1 MCLRELEKDHGLVQI
16 YRQMMPVDLF
26 QAQYGGWF
34 SNLPWHMKSLMGFG
48 ILVVLAV
55 ISCGIYFAYLNW
67 QGTGADKINKP
78 RKKLTAGRTENKN
91 SIGSKAKG
99 AKAES
104 SADASNE
111 SDSNSATTKK
121 SGLKK
126 MSDTKSPKNKQARGN
141 PPQKPAT
148 KLEAASDKT
157 GKAGQ
162 SKTDI
167 SKELIKT
174 AENLEDIHDKIE
186 ESDKPVKGM
195 EKLEKVKKAHDK
207 LEKVKRELDKDN

>member
-1 MCLRELEKDHGLVQI
+1 MCLEELEKDHGLVQI

-26 QAQYGGWF
+26 QAQYGGWL
-34 SNLPWHMKSLMGFG
+34 SNLPRHIKFLMGFG

-55 ISCGIYFAYLNW
+55 ISCGIYFVLFLRAHLN
-67 QGTGADKINKP
+67 P
-78 RKKLTAGRTENKN
+78 
-91 SIGSKAKG
+91 
-99 AKAES
+99 
-104 SADASNE
+104 
-111 SDSNSATTKK
+111 
-121 SGLKK
+121 
-126 MSDTKSPKNKQARGN
+126 PRGN

-174 AENLEDIHDKIE
+174 AENLEDIHNKNE
-186 ESDKPVKGM
+186 KSDKPVKGM

-207 LEKVKRELDKDN
+207 LEKVKKELDKDN

>member
-1 MCLRELEKDHGLVQI
+1 MCLEELENDHGLVQI
-16 YRQMMPVDLF
+16 YRQMMPVYLYC
-26 QAQYGGWF
+26 Q
-34 SNLPWHMKSLMGFG
+34 
-48 ILVVLAV
+48 ILVLLAF
-55 ISCGIYFAYLNW
+55 ISSGIFFAYLNW
-67 QGTGADKINKP
+67 QGTGVDKIKKP
-78 RKKLTAGRTENKN
+78 RKKLTAGRTENKSN
-91 SIGSKAKG
+91 IGSKAKG

-111 SDSNSATTKK
+111 SDLNTATTQK

-126 MSDTKSPKNKQARGN
+126 MPDTKSPQNKQARGN
-141 PPQKPAT
+141 PPQKPAK
-148 KLEAASDKT
+148 KLEAASDQT

-162 SKTDI
+162 STDI

-195 EKLEKVKKAHDK
+195 EKLDKVKKAHDK
-207 LEKVKRELDKDN
+207 LEKVKKELDNDI